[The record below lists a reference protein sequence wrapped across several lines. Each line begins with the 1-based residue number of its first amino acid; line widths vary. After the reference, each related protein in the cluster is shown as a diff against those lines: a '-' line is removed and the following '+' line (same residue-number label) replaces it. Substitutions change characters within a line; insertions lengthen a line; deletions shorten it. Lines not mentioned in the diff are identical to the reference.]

1 MVHGADSKLMPFGAI
16 TQVADDKA
24 LHMLRICQGEQEK
37 RERYRGTEEE
47 NKVDEQM

>member
-24 LHMLRICQGEQEK
+24 LHTLGICQEKAREK
-37 RERYRGTEEE
+37 R
-47 NKVDEQM
+47 KV